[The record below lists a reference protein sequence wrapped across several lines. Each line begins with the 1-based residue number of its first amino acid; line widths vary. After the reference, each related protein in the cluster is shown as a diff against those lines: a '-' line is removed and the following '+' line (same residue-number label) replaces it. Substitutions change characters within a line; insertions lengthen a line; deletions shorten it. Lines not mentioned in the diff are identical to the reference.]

1 MRGQRAE
8 GGGRRVRSTATLAA
22 LCAFGL
28 LSGCS
33 PAGGGGEGKGDRGT
47 KVSQAGAARAERIA
61 RNTLVIGID
70 VSGSFQSDGRY
81 DSAIDFIANYLYAH
95 LHGLGG
101 LKEPTA
107 VFVGSIGGEKPFETK
122 SFQPIHTFQ
131 NMSVAEI
138 AAYLRREYPA
148 RDGLTEFNPFF
159 ERVATL
165 IKRQNLVLSPIN
177 IVMLTDGLPD
187 TPAAKGDSLGPYKK
201 INLGQLEYLSKS
213 VTLRVLYPSPTVAV
227 RWERQ
232 IPRRRVRMW
241 TVDNEVMQTW
251 RRHYQSG
258 ARPEDQAALWK
269 WINDNVDFR
278 VRSGAGM

>member
-1 MRGQRAE
+1 MSSRMKFTALAALVVLAGCSQ
-8 GGGRRVRSTATLAA
+8 GGGREDGAGRSGRGVKQAGEARVARSTL
-22 LCAFGL
+22 
-28 LSGCS
+28 
-33 PAGGGGEGKGDRGT
+33 
-47 KVSQAGAARAERIA
+47 I
-61 RNTLVIGID
+61 IGID
-70 VSGSFQSDGRY
+70 VSGSFQRDGRY
-81 DSAIDFIANYLYAH
+81 DSSIDFVANYLYAH

-101 LKEPTA
+101 LKQPTA

-138 AAYLRREYPA
+138 AAYLRKEYPA

-159 ERVATL
+159 DRVATL
-165 IKRQNLVLSPIN
+165 VKRQNLVLSPIN
-177 IVMLTDGLPD
+177 IVLLTDGLPD
-187 TPAAKGDSLGPYKK
+187 TPAARGDSLGPYKK
-201 INLGQLEYLSKS
+201 INLSKLEYLSKS

-251 RRHYQSG
+251 RRQYRAG
-258 ARPEDQAALWK
+258 APPEQQGALWK
-269 WINDNVDFR
+269 WIEDNVDFR
-278 VRSGAGM
+278 VRSVGVL